1 MLNYLKSEFYR
12 GFKNRY
18 LKITV
23 GVFALLEALLVGI
36 LYYFVNHTEGFP
48 YGNTKFALSNIYM
61 QMPVLTVVIV
71 FLAYLIDDN
80 EFKNR
85 TIKQSIAFGISRV
98 RIFLGK
104 FIVQAILCCIIYT
117 ILVTF
122 FAALSF
128 LALPHSN
135 VGEFSALVRVSVGG
149 LTCLLASLAIAYYF
163 VMNFKS
169 QNIGMT
175 LAMAILF
182 ILPVIVNYLGRKVEL
197 VNEFAKYM
205 PYNILNYDSILVSGN
220 GDFSAV
226 YGEPLLIG
234 LVWLIA
240 AIVLGLVHFKRKEI
254 R

>member
-1 MLNYLKSEFYR
+1 MINYIKSEFYR
-12 GFKNRY
+12 TLKNKNFK
-18 LKITV
+18 IMCGIFV
-23 GVFALLEALLVGI
+23 GLIVTLVILLHCMNKVDSS
-36 LYYFVNHTEGFP
+36 FP

-182 ILPVIVNYLGRKVEL
+182 ILPVMVNYLGRKVEL

-240 AIVLGLVHFKRKEI
+240 AIVLGLVHFNRKEI